1 MIVVDANVIVY
12 LLTPGTQSE
21 LAWSAV
27 ERDDDW
33 RVPTLWR
40 SEVRNA
46 LLGIV
51 RAGQLDATDAIAS
64 MNRAERLLIGSSHE
78 VGSAHVLELALSS
91 GCSAYDCEYVSL
103 AESLDVRLVTSDREI
118 LAAFPERAVDLRAYA
133 AGS

>member
-1 MIVVDANVIVY
+1 MIVVDANVVLY
-12 LLTPGTQSE
+12 LLTPGSHSE
-21 LAWSAV
+21 LAWAAA

-51 RAGQLDATDAIAS
+51 RAGQLDAADAIAS
-64 MNRAERLLIGSSHE
+64 MNRAERLLIGSSHG
-78 VGSAHVLELALSS
+78 VDSAHVLELAMSS

-103 AESLDVRLVTSDREI
+103 ARTLDVPLLTSDSEI
-118 LAAFPERAVDLRAYA
+118 LAAFPERPVDLRTYA
-133 AGS
+133 AGR

>member
-12 LLTPGTQSE
+12 LLTPGSQSE
-21 LAWSAV
+21 LAWSAA

-51 RAGQLDATDAIAS
+51 RARQLDAADAIAS
-64 MNRAERLLIGSSHE
+64 MNRAERLLMGSSHE
-78 VGSAHVLELALSS
+78 VDSAHVLELALSS

-103 AESLDVRLVTSDREI
+103 ADSLDVRLVTSDREI

-133 AGS
+133 EGH